1 MTGYSEAELMGT
13 SLLNLVL
20 REDRDTLTEHMGKL
34 LNGEKPSVHEFRIVT
49 KNASIK
55 WVMETASPI
64 LHDGKRAIT
73 ASVMDITEHKEAE
86 EALKRSEEK
95 YHDLCENSTDMI
107 LCIAPDGRLLYANH
121 AWRETLGYGQDKI
134 AGLSLFEFMPR
145 DYVQHYLELFQQV
158 ISGESMSNV
167 ESVFVDNDGNRLTV
181 EGNLNCRFT
190 DGKPVYIRGIFRD
203 VTERKQS
210 QQEADS
216 LVRESQ
222 EINRRLEQSNHELE
236 DFARIAS
243 HDLQEPLRKISSFG
257 ALLRDSLKDKL
268 DEDQDENL
276 GFMVDGAKR
285 MQAMIDDLL
294 AYSRITTKAKPF
306 QPVDPNTVIENLK
319 NFELATV
326 LNETKGTIHIP
337 EPLLTV
343 HGDPSQIHQL
353 LQNLIAN
360 GLKFHRDGVPPLIT
374 INSHPMQNN
383 TVRLDVQDNGI
394 GIDEEYH
401 EQVFVMFKRLHARTS
416 YTGTGIGLAI
426 CKKIVQRHGGEIGVK
441 STLGEGSTFWFK
453 LPRFG
458 HSVENQSGGDGKNE

>member
-1 MTGYSEAELMGT
+1 MVNLGISREQLKVELDDIHQRIAELSQVLVDGERREQSQESLFLNSPIAIYLIHDGVFKSVSPQLRQITGYSEAELIGT

-34 LNGEKPSVHEFRIVT
+34 LNGEKPSVHAFRIVT

-222 EINRRLEQSNHELE
+222 EINRRLEQSN
-236 DFARIAS
+236 R
-243 HDLQEPLRKISSFG
+243 EPGLIER
-257 ALLRDSLKDKL
+257 
-268 DEDQDENL
+268 
-276 GFMVDGAKR
+276 
-285 MQAMIDDLL
+285 QAG
-294 AYSRITTKAKPF
+294 RRP
-306 QPVDPNTVIENLK
+306 
-319 NFELATV
+319 
-326 LNETKGTIHIP
+326 G
-337 EPLLTV
+337 
-343 HGDPSQIHQL
+343 
-353 LQNLIAN
+353 
-360 GLKFHRDGVPPLIT
+360 
-374 INSHPMQNN
+374 
-383 TVRLDVQDNGI
+383 
-394 GIDEEYH
+394 
-401 EQVFVMFKRLHARTS
+401 
-416 YTGTGIGLAI
+416 
-426 CKKIVQRHGGEIGVK
+426 
-441 STLGEGSTFWFK
+441 
-453 LPRFG
+453 
-458 HSVENQSGGDGKNE
+458 